1 MTTGR
6 GAWTKLG
13 GTTPYYELTTPM
25 VGSLAINEDPDDITF
40 GAVNFGVKA
49 IQILVESGATDGVY
63 GASTKKAVKKW
74 QKSNM
79 PAGSDDGVFGP
90 VTAKALIGKRIATAE
105 LNHKIP
111 GHYLFGI
118 AMQESELDPGAVGY
132 YTPDDKGIFQFN
144 LPSQKLTAAE
154 AFDPTV
160 AVPRAANRFEA
171 AWKKYSKK
179 TTALQI
185 ACSIAQHNS
194 PVWADEWYTNG
205 TPPNS
210 SIAKYVTNVEK
221 YALEF

>member
-6 GAWTKLG
+6 SAWTKLG

-25 VGSLAINEDPDDITF
+25 VGSLAINEDPEIISF
-40 GAVNFGVKA
+40 AAVHYGVMA
-49 IQILVESGATDGVY
+49 IQTLLNINVDGVY
-63 GASTKKAVKKW
+63 GASTKKSVRAW
-74 QKSNM
+74 QKTNM
-79 PAGSDDGVFGP
+79 PVGSNDGVFGP
-90 VTAKALIGKRIATAE
+90 QTAKALIGGYIAKLEAT
-105 LNHKIP
+105 NKIP

-118 AMQESELDPGAVGY
+118 AVQESELDPGAVGY

-144 LPSQKLTAAE
+144 LPSQNLTAAE
-154 AFDPTV
+154 AFDPTL
-160 AVPRAANRFEA
+160 ACPRAAARFAA

-194 PVWADEWYTNG
+194 PVWANEWYSKG
-205 TPPNS
+205 FPPNS